1 MSPSRINKKIF
12 FKLFNMKSIGD
23 YTKQIKE
30 FKKLEINY
38 EDCLNIEFRKRI
50 KIIKRFLGDKKKIW

>member
-1 MSPSRINKKIF
+1 
-12 FKLFNMKSIGD
+12 MKSIGD